1 MAQELASQN
10 PKNKREQT
18 RATQNLASRIR
29 RTNEGEEAAV
39 SSHLVQT
46 LHIRSTRTKDSEIEA
61 IPLNLPH
68 SVEPNERRNNDID
81 SNPRRLPYRSESN
94 ERGDIAIEDTPR
106 KYSCEAPN
114 PMNDKTAVSKPHLTN
129 SGTAPTKTNEE
140 AASQESPAPHSSRQD
155 LGGLSLKQAID

>member
-39 SSHLVQT
+39 SSHLVHT
-46 LHIRSTRTKDSEIEA
+46 LHLRSTRTKDSEIEA
-61 IPLNLPH
+61 TPLNLPH
-68 SVEPNERRNNDID
+68 SVEPNERRNNNID
-81 SNPRRLPYRSESN
+81 SNPRRLPTRSESN
-94 ERGDIAIEDTPR
+94 ERGDIDIEDTPR
-106 KYSCEAPN
+106 KYRRY
-114 PMNDKTAVSKPHLTN
+114 DKTAVSKPHLTN
-129 SGTAPTKTNEE
+129 SGTAPIKTYEK

-155 LGGLSLKQAID
+155 LGGLSLKQASA

>member
-46 LHIRSTRTKDSEIEA
+46 LHIRSTRTKDSEIDA

-81 SNPRRLPYRSESN
+81 SNPRRLPTRSESN
-94 ERGDIAIEDTPR
+94 ERGDIDIEDTPR
-106 KYSCEAPN
+106 KYRRY
-114 PMNDKTAVSKPHLTN
+114 DKTAVSKPHLTN
-129 SGTAPTKTNEE
+129 SGTAPIKTNEE
-140 AASQESPAPHSSRQD
+140 AASQESPAPHSSQQD
-155 LGGLSLKQAID
+155 LGGLSLNQASD